1 MKGAYFDEVERVWKV
16 DEATKPPPPPAMGE
30 RPMNCPKFT
39 TLISNESV
47 NIENSPHPL
56 LLSVHRLE
64 TQRRE
69 YYETAAVLVN
79 GRWEIPASGGSEHLE
94 PGLSVNMSDDIL
106 KLSPKKLADRDK
118 KENSE
123 GFFGQR

>member
-1 MKGAYFDEVERVWKV
+1 
-16 DEATKPPPPPAMGE
+16 
-30 RPMNCPKFT
+30 MNCPKFT